1 MQILSQRIL
10 PFCAEWDLKSLCEKH
25 FNLQWLSFSGLIF
38 SYFAWDT
45 KMESQYYENLCVI
58 HLFNKHFSSDQ
69 DVAGT
74 SLDV

>member
-1 MQILSQRIL
+1 MQNGIWKVYVKDILIYNDYPSVGW
-10 PFCAEWDLKSLCEKH
+10 F
-25 FNLQWLSFSGLIF
+25 F